1 VQTKRTLAS
10 YKQKKQNGEKFDKVK
25 GSPISIGDCPILLEF
40 KYTGYVGYIC
50 IQVKVKGK

>member
-40 KYTGYVGYIC
+40 N
-50 IQVKVKGK
+50 IQDMWGTFVYR